1 MYKRL
6 VQKVD
11 KDSFLKR
18 CDDNHIFFYHKASD
32 YKGLKDDKYEFKTE
46 DGTTLRGHFY
56 YYPNYNKKELI
67 IFCHGFGGGH
77 RSYLDYINFFC
88 LNGYRVLA
96 YDYKGTFESDGENLG
111 GFSEPIVDLLALLNT
126 LKKEGYFDKYKVSC
140 IGHSWGGFAIG
151 NALNYFDGINK
162 AIIVSGPT
170 SFADYLE
177 GSIPN
182 KLPFKNKA
190 IEEFLRV
197 EKINYPKYYNSTAI
211 TGYLKTSTKVLLVQ
225 SQDDKIVNFNYSSLK
240 VKNAIGEKDNIK
252 YYFINHHNHMPL
264 TSVDSCIYYEKTFD
278 GYYKLLKKHKLKTI
292 GEKKAYFKN
301 TDWDKMT
308 ELDYTTMNLILDFIK
323 N

>member
-140 IGHSWGGFAIG
+140 IGHSWGYIRVPIEIIKIIRNKKNTTILGPLRTNDRSRYFPSSRK
-151 NALNYFDGINK
+151 LNN
-162 AIIVSGPT
+162 
-170 SFADYLE
+170 
-177 GSIPN
+177 
-182 KLPFKNKA
+182 
-190 IEEFLRV
+190 
-197 EKINYPKYYNSTAI
+197 
-211 TGYLKTSTKVLLVQ
+211 LKTL
-225 SQDDKIVNFNYSSLK
+225 
-240 VKNAIGEKDNIK
+240 
-252 YYFINHHNHMPL
+252 
-264 TSVDSCIYYEKTFD
+264 
-278 GYYKLLKKHKLKTI
+278 
-292 GEKKAYFKN
+292 N
-301 TDWDKMT
+301 T
-308 ELDYTTMNLILDFIK
+308 
-323 N
+323 